1 MIGLLRLDFLNL
13 AVNFLVVGGSFHIAY
28 NAESHREIGTFHKR
42 KFQVQCRVGRVGIV
56 NQKVL
61 FGNSV
66 FTEFHYFYAEAV
78 LHKSEFVVRTKD
90 HGLTFAQ
97 INGVSLAG
105 FLGINVIV

>member
-66 FTEFHYFYAEAV
+66 FTEFKKVY
-78 LHKSEFVVRTKD
+78 S
-90 HGLTFAQ
+90 LTLRQ
-97 INGVSLAG
+97 KY
-105 FLGINVIV
+105 GILFTNK